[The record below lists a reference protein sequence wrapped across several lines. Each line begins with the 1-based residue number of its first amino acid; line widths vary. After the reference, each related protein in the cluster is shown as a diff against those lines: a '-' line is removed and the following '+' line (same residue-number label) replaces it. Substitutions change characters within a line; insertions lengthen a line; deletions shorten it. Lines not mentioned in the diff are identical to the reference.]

1 MPPRQLFQTT
11 PSCDGVPRKR
21 RLVAAL
27 IGWPGLMP
35 AFAHAQ
41 LVGEAA
47 QAQPVDAPWGLR
59 LAPQLEEHPLP
70 GGERPATFVL
80 GDTTTATG
88 NQDMAAKGSAE
99 VRRGTAVIKA
109 DALHYDQDTDMADA
123 YGQVRVINNGISF
136 AGPEAHMRVE
146 ASEGYMPAPKY
157 HF

>member
-27 IGWPGLMP
+27 IAVPGLMP
-35 AFAHAQ
+35 ALAHAQ

-99 VRRGTAVIKA
+99 VRRGTAVNHA
-109 DALHYDQDTDMADA
+109 AGPDYDPQTHMGDA
-123 YGQVRVINNGISF
+123 YHQVRRVQNGISF
-136 AGPEAHMRVE
+136 ADPHADIHGV
-146 ASEGYMPAPKY
+146 ASVG
-157 HF
+157 